1 MSTSNNTQSVNI
13 TGDSHFNTECPVCFS
28 DDTESS
34 PMHMMP
40 CMHRLHLEC
49 AIHLTSFE
57 CPLCRVKINNFPKN
71 IHDSI
76 VKNERER
83 RDEIELDDRRAL
95 QNALQNTISP
105 PQAVPSEPPLQL
117 EVIAALQYLR
127 DQGIPL
133 RYIPVNIVVKVPR
146 NSPRPPEGVIFSV
159 ILNHILCQI
168 SKDISSEISTDVSSD
183 ISDILEDDFDDLGE
197 DTLESLFKEDNEQ
210 SQNIARTVQVKDM

>member
-1 MSTSNNTQSVNI
+1 MSHSDNIQSVI
-13 TGDSHFNTECPVCFS
+13 LTDDSHFNTECPICFS
-28 DDTESS
+28 DDTEPS

-57 CPLCRVKINNFPKN
+57 CPLCRAKINNFPKN

-95 QNALQNTISP
+95 QNAIRSLP
-105 PQAVPSEPPLQL
+105 PQIVPSEPPLQL
-117 EVIAALQYLR
+117 EVIAALQHLR

-146 NSPRPPEGVIFSV
+146 NSPRPPEGVIFNT
-159 ILNHILCQI
+159 IFNHILCQI
-168 SKDISSEISTDVSSD
+168 SEDIS
-183 ISDILEDDFDDLGE
+183 SDILEDESDILAENDLNE
-197 DTLESLFKEDNEQ
+197 DTLETLFKLDNEW
-210 SQNIARTVQVKDM
+210 SQNVARTVQVKDM